1 MWGKVSDPEPP
12 GVTVHHSYGIVG
24 CVRYTDATLDEMRRN
39 PYGTADPGVDAYD
52 GEGYPPELVLTLQT
66 PTPKA
71 VVVTGVK
78 VKVLKRAAVPN
89 SGVIVVERACG
100 GSMMTR
106 PFDVDLSKYPV
117 KVLPRAADDGT
128 TVDFPLKVS
137 ESDPEQLGLELDPGD
152 WHVRFTVEVE
162 WVADGERGSKVL
174 DNNGRGFEVTG
185 TGDLPT
191 YMMPERR

>member
-1 MWGKVSDPEPP
+1 M
-12 GVTVHHSYGIVG
+12 
-24 CVRYTDATLDEMRRN
+24 
-39 PYGTADPGVDAYD
+39 YD
-52 GEGYPPELVLTLQT
+52 GDGYPPELVLTLQT

-78 VKVLKRAAVPN
+78 VKVLKRTAVPT
-89 SGVIVVERACG
+89 SGVIVGERACG

-106 PFDVDLSKYPV
+106 PFEVGLSKSPV
-117 KVLPRAADDGT
+117 KVLPTAGDDGT
-128 TVDFPLKVS
+128 TVDFPLKLS
-137 ESDPEQLGLELDPGD
+137 ESDPEQLGLRLDPGD

-174 DNNGRGFEVTG
+174 DNKGRGFEVSG

-191 YMMPERR
+191 YTKPEPH